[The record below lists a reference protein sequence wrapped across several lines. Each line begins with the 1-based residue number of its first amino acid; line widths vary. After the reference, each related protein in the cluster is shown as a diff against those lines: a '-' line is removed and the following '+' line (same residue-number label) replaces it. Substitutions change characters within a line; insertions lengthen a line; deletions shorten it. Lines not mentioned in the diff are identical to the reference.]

1 MYICVERSDNNLPLE
16 LQKNC
21 IDRSCSIWSSS
32 LTVIINFTVINSAVI
47 IIFIYK
53 VKFTVIII
61 LLTKVVQQ

>member
-32 LTVIINFTVINSAVI
+32 LTVIINFTVI
-47 IIFIYK
+47 IIFIYE